1 MRVTGTETSG
11 SMRDLSAT
19 QHTYPTCNT
28 RPGVFSSWELSRLVI
43 RSQFAGDC
51 VHVAVTRGQEQGQ
64 PAGIHPSRGPR
75 SGKDSRQ
82 SPFHS
87 DASAC
92 RNSRRIKHETQYLA
106 DNAKIVS
113 VAKASLSDIKPGS
126 FIGTAATPG
135 TNGKLQAIEV
145 HIFPE
150 SMRGTG
156 EGNRAWDLTPKSSMT
171 NGTAAPKSSMT
182 NGTVAQKSN
191 KAENNKVNSVEG
203 NDVTV
208 NFNGGTKIV
217 TVTADTKVVTLVPG
231 DRSEL
236 KPNAKIFMP
245 AATRTPDGALEANR
259 VTVGKDGIP
268 PPM

>member
-1 MRVTGTETSG
+1 MKHSIRNY
-11 SMRDLSAT
+11 LIFAT
-19 QHTYPTCNT
+19 
-28 RPGVFSSWELSRLVI
+28 
-43 RSQFAGDC
+43 
-51 VHVAVTRGQEQGQ
+51 
-64 PAGIHPSRGPR
+64 AGIFALSVAALAASPPMNVRGTIAQVD
-75 SGKDSRQ
+75 GNTID
-82 SPFHS
+82 
-87 DASAC
+87 
-92 RNSRRIKHETQYLA
+92 IKERDGGVAKIHLA

-135 TNGKLQAIEV
+135 TDGKLQAIEV
-145 HIFPE
+145 HIFPD

-156 EGNRAWDLTPKSSMT
+156 EGNRTWDLT
-171 NGTAAPKSSMT
+171 PKSSMT

-191 KAENNKVNSVEG
+191 KVENNKVNSVEG

-217 TVTADTKVVTLVPG
+217 TVTSDTKVVTLVPG

-236 KPNAKIFMP
+236 KPNAEIFIP
-245 AATRTPDGALEANR
+245 AATRTPDGALEASR

>member
-1 MRVTGTETSG
+1 MKHSVRNYLIFAAAAVFALSVAALAASPPMNVRGTIAQVDG
-11 SMRDLSAT
+11 
-19 QHTYPTCNT
+19 NT
-28 RPGVFSSWELSRLVI
+28 IDIKESDGGV
-43 RSQFAGDC
+43 AK
-51 VHVAVTRGQEQGQ
+51 
-64 PAGIHPSRGPR
+64 IH
-75 SGKDSRQ
+75 
-82 SPFHS
+82 
-87 DASAC
+87 
-92 RNSRRIKHETQYLA
+92 LA

-135 TNGKLQAIEV
+135 TDGKLQAIEI

-171 NGTAAPKSSMT
+171 NGT
-182 NGTVAQKSN
+182 VAQKSN
-191 KAENNKVNSVEG
+191 KVENNKVNGVEG

-217 TVTADTKVVTLVPG
+217 TVTSDTKVVTLVPG

-236 KPNAKIFMP
+236 KPNAKIFIP

-259 VTVGKDGIP
+259 VTVGNDGIP

>member
-1 MRVTGTETSG
+1 MTHRVQNSLIFGT
-11 SMRDLSAT
+11 
-19 QHTYPTCNT
+19 
-28 RPGVFSSWELSRLVI
+28 
-43 RSQFAGDC
+43 
-51 VHVAVTRGQEQGQ
+51 
-64 PAGIHPSRGPR
+64 AGIFAISIAAVAASPPMNVRGTIAQVD
-75 SGKDSRQ
+75 GNTIQ
-82 SPFHS
+82 
-87 DASAC
+87 
-92 RNSRRIKHETQYLA
+92 IKERDGDVAKVHLA

-135 TNGKLQAIEV
+135 TDGKLQAIEV

-156 EGNRAWDLTPKSSMT
+156 EGTRAWDLTPKSSMT
-171 NGTAAPKSSMT
+171 NGMAAPKSSMTNGTAAAKSSMT

-191 KAENNKVNSVEG
+191 KVENNKVNSIEG
-203 NDVTV
+203 NDLTV

-217 TVTADTKVVTLVPG
+217 TVTSATKVVTLIPG

-236 KPNAKIFMP
+236 KPNANIFIA
-245 AATRTPDGALEANR
+245 AATRTPDGTLEANR

>member
-1 MRVTGTETSG
+1 MKHNVRNY
-11 SMRDLSAT
+11 L
-19 QHTYPTCNT
+19 
-28 RPGVFSSWELSRLVI
+28 I
-43 RSQFAGDC
+43 FA
-51 VHVAVTRGQEQGQ
+51 A
-64 PAGIHPSRGPR
+64 AGIFAPSVAALGESPPTNVRGTIAQVD
-75 SGKDSRQ
+75 GNTID
-82 SPFHS
+82 
-87 DASAC
+87 
-92 RNSRRIKHETQYLA
+92 IKERGGEVAKIHLA

-135 TNGKLQAIEV
+135 TDGKLQAIEV

-156 EGNRAWDLTPKSSMT
+156 EGNRAWDL
-171 NGTAAPKSSMT
+171 APKSSMT

-191 KAENNKVNSVEG
+191 KVENNKVNSVEG

-208 NFNGGTKIV
+208 NFNNGTKIV
-217 TVTADTKVVTLVPG
+217 TVTSDTKVVTLVPG

-236 KPNAKIFMP
+236 KPDAKIFIP
-245 AATRTPDGALEANR
+245 AATRTPDGVLEANR
-259 VTVGKDGIP
+259 VTVGIDGIP